1 MLLHSKERHSDLH
14 SFLLGQW
21 LLAQEAHGDW
31 FAVEHNS
38 AVADNLSQKYGKTK
52 MWLCV
57 QHYVWILCQQC
68 LELFDKKN
76 CLHNCFVT
84 IKVSLFSE
92 APLAGISVKHFL
104 VLFALGD
111 IFFRC
116 VWNPVLGSLQEGRH
130 LGHQGGSF
138 GGHWHGDCHLCI
150 MITHPPPSHH
160 KHSHHLCSLDND
172 SSTQAPAQAVASWKK

>member
-1 MLLHSKERHSDLH
+1 MCP
-14 SFLLGQW
+14 
-21 LLAQEAHGDW
+21 
-31 FAVEHNS
+31 
-38 AVADNLSQKYGKTK
+38 T
-52 MWLCV
+52 LCLDSLPTV
-57 QHYVWILCQQC
+57 SGTFWQ
-68 LELFDKKN
+68 KN

-138 GGHWHGDCHLCI
+138 GGHWHGDRHLCI
-150 MITHPPPSHH
+150 MIRLLILLLLITSKVIICVLLVMTALPRPLPRRLLHGRSRNLPEPGQPGQPGQQLKTMRVDHWLHLTWFNHH
-160 KHSHHLCSLDND
+160 VPIKALIFK
-172 SSTQAPAQAVASWKK
+172 W